1 MTLAKNRILE
11 GNPWLERS
19 VTIHQ
24 GIEKIS
30 SPYGKVFDE
39 NKVQSTVQI
48 IPSKFFYNK
57 VKDFNSQCF

>member
-1 MTLAKNRILE
+1 MVRKECDNSSRH
-11 GNPWLERS
+11 R
-19 VTIHQ
+19 
-24 GIEKIS
+24 KIS

-48 IPSKFFYNK
+48 IPSKFFYKK

>member
-1 MTLAKNRILE
+1 MTLAKNKILE

-48 IPSKFFYNK
+48 IPSKFFFIRK
-57 VKDFNSQCF
+57 

>member
-1 MTLAKNRILE
+1 MVRNE
-11 GNPWLERS
+11 CDNS
-19 VTIHQ
+19 S

-30 SPYGKVFDE
+30 SLYGKVFNE

-48 IPSKFFYNK
+48 IPSFFFYKK

>member
-1 MTLAKNRILE
+1 MVRN
-11 GNPWLERS
+11 ERDNS
-19 VTIHQ
+19 S

-30 SPYGKVFDE
+30 SPHGKVFNE

-48 IPSKFFYNK
+48 ILSFFYKK